1 MRFFRFLILFSFLI
15 MVKLCERENETYAV
29 TNLNIRD
36 LMKIEGRR
44 LLGMAGQ
51 SIDNLFTRLDKRR
64 YLAIT

>member
-36 LMKIEGRR
+36 LIKIEGRR

-51 SIDNLFTRLDKRR
+51 SIDNLFTRFDKRR
-64 YLAIT
+64 YLR

>member
-36 LMKIEGRR
+36 LIKIEGRR

-64 YLAIT
+64 YLR

>member
-64 YLAIT
+64 YLR